1 MKKRA
6 APRIAA
12 GAAVLLLAFSGIP
25 ASALIPGQSYV
36 YDAFYQ
42 PVYSPDAYTASRVI
56 SGATLG
62 TGNFNE
68 PSRVYCDSSD
78 QIYISDTKNNLSAKY
93 QATKSYAMTSYP

>member
-25 ASALIPGQSYV
+25 ASALSPGQSYV

-42 PVYSPDAYTASRVI
+42 PARN
-56 SGATLG
+56 GQ
-62 TGNFNE
+62 FQ
-68 PSRVYCDSSD
+68 R
-78 QIYISDTKNNLSAKY
+78 AKPCLLR
-93 QATKSYAMTSYP
+93 Q

>member
-42 PVYSPDAYTASRVI
+42 PVYSPDAYTASR
-56 SGATLG
+56 LG
-62 TGNFNE
+62 SLKLPV
-68 PSRVYCDSSD
+68 PSVAPEITRDAV
-78 QIYISDTKNNLSAKY
+78 
-93 QATKSYAMTSYP
+93 